1 MIDETVTY
9 LNPVVII
16 AGPTA
21 SGKTAMALDVAREF
35 SGTVINADSMQVY
48 ADLRVL
54 TARPGPEEE
63 ARAPH
68 RLFGALPA
76 SVACS
81 VGRWLE
87 LAQAEIEA
95 SHADG
100 RLPIAVGGTG
110 LYLKALTEG
119 LADIPDVP
127 QDIRRQVQGEYERL
141 GGEAFRDRLAKL
153 DPTGAAELPSGD
165 RQRLERAMA
174 VVRATGRPLAD
185 WQGEQPDGPALK
197 ARFWTIVLMPG
208 RSGLYAACNARFD
221 GIMANGAL
229 DEVRALVAQG
239 LDPGLPAMKA
249 LGVPELA
256 RHLAGEITL
265 DEAAEAAKQATRH
278 FAKRQMTWLRNQLDP
293 DLLIEAPYTA
303 DLRERVVSSVRG
315 FLA

>member
-1 MIDETVTY
+1 MTD

-21 SGKTAMALDVAREF
+21 SGKSALALDVAGEF

-48 ADLRVL
+48 EDLSVL
-54 TARPGPEEE
+54 TARPDREKE

-81 VGRWLE
+81 VGRWLK
-87 LAQAEIEA
+87 LAVAEIEA
-95 SHADG
+95 AWGDG

-127 QDIRRQVQGEYERL
+127 EGVRRQVRDEYESL
-141 GGEAFRDRLAKL
+141 GGEAFKAELARL
-153 DPTGAAELPSGD
+153 DPDGAAELPASD

-174 VVRATGRPLAD
+174 VVRASGRPLTD
-185 WQGEQPDGPALK
+185 WRGEQPDGPALK

-208 RSGLYAACNARFD
+208 RAGLYAACDARFD
-221 GIMANGAL
+221 GMMADGAL

-256 RHLAGEITL
+256 RHLAGETTL
-265 DEAAEAAKQATRH
+265 DEAADAAKQATRH
-278 FAKRQMTWLRNQLDP
+278 FAKRQMTWLRNQVAP
-293 DLLIEAPYTA
+293 DLLFEAPYTA
-303 DLRERVVSSVRG
+303 DLRQRVVSSVRG